1 MARQKAPPTSP
12 EMGGGGEIVQFPR
25 RYSAV
30 ELQERRDRG
39 ETIAEELLRL
49 LEDMSGEAR
58 IDLIMWARGRL
69 RRDSR

>member
-1 MARQKAPPTSP
+1 MARQKAPPTYP
-12 EMGGGGEIVQFPR
+12 EMGGGGKIVQFPR